1 MKLKQLLKRLRA
13 CNEAIEWT
21 EENNI
26 TTLTEAWA
34 KCERGDWML
43 WFAGKRSGEPE
54 SEKRKVLVLAACEC
68 ARLALPYAKSP
79 TVLACIETTE
89 KWARGDGEFARV
101 REARSAAAYAAA
113 DAAYADAAYA
123 AAYATD
129 ADAAAAYDA
138 AAAAYAAAA
147 YAAAAAAAAAG
158 AAAYA
163 AATYAAAAAA
173 DDADARN
180 RTLKKCA
187 NIIRKHYPK
196 HP

>member
-158 AAAYA
+158 AAYA
-163 AATYAAAAAA
+163 AATYAAAAYA